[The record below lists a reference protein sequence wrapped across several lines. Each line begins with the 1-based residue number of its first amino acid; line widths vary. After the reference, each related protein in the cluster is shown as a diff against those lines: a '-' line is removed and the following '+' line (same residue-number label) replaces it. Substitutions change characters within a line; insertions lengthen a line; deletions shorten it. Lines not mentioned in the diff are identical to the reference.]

1 MNKWGYTNGWY
12 ISRKWSRNSVISL
25 TRLPTGYSKNSSSFS
40 STYGSVSCTMYTA
53 DKTGCAEQSTNWFQ
67 ITNNEWDPVQNGK
80 DFNLECNCCDQL
92 ILQKTT
98 TYR

>member
-1 MNKWGYTNGWY
+1 
-12 ISRKWSRNSVISL
+12 
-25 TRLPTGYSKNSSSFS
+25 
-40 STYGSVSCTMYTA
+40 MYTA

-98 TYR
+98 TYRHGLEIENIELSSKNVTDISTPYFKSCTRDI

>member
-1 MNKWGYTNGWY
+1 MVYFKELLFKSVAYWSKFICFV
-12 ISRKWSRNSVISL
+12 ISRAC
-25 TRLPTGYSKNSSSFS
+25 G

-53 DKTGCAEQSTNWFQ
+53 DKTACAEQATDWFQ
-67 ITNNEWDPVQNGK
+67 ITNNEWDPVQNGR

-92 ILQKTT
+92 VLQKTT